1 MLIVAPHEEVD
12 GCPGGGGHQRAEGCR
27 AVIAPLVL
35 TLGCRMIGSDQPCVG
50 GSFDG
55 QAADGPEILQNS
67 ECGGNTIDDR
77 FMRLLIEGLV
87 NDDTRLVQQVGV
99 IDE

>member
-1 MLIVAPHEEVD
+1 MLIV
-12 GCPGGGGHQRAEGCR
+12 
-27 AVIAPLVL
+27 
-35 TLGCRMIGSDQPCVG
+35 GSDEEM
-50 GSFDG
+50 
-55 QAADGPEILQNS
+55 DGPEILHNS
-67 ECGGNTIDDR
+67 QCRGITIDDR